1 MKRLALIATVLL
13 TGCGP
18 MGLYY
23 KPGVSMNAIERDEVA
38 CTLKA
43 EREVPVRNVSRVIPG
58 EWVPGRKVCPRK
70 GKCHVTPGYMTP
82 SRVVTEDANL
92 GLRNRVAALCMQD
105 RGYSRINLPP
115 CPREVAQSVPSAVTT
130 EMPKRLSPRACVIR
144 HGGGAFQVVN
154 RE

>member
-1 MKRLALIATVLL
+1 MKKLTMIALALLA
-13 TGCGP
+13 GCGP

-23 KPGVSMNAIERDEVA
+23 KPGISLAGIERDEIA

-58 EWVPGRKVCPRK
+58 QWIPGHKVCPKK
-70 GKCHVTPGYMTP
+70 GQCHVTPGYMTP

-105 RGYSRINLPP
+105 RGYSRISLPP
-115 CPREVAQSVPSAVTT
+115 CPREVAQSVPPAITT
-130 EMPKRLSPRACVIR
+130 VMPKRLSPSACVIR
-144 HGGGAFQVVN
+144 HGRGAFQVVN
-154 RE
+154 RD